1 MISSPLVKVIKT
13 SPMKHYTLTA
23 KRCHSAALESVQ
35 TVKCDPVF
43 RLMGD
48 DEEIEFMPPE
58 MLEDSLVIIHV

>member
-1 MISSPLVKVIKT
+1 MISSPLIKVIKT

-48 DEEIEFMPPE
+48 DEEITCVVGVLKRFSMG
-58 MLEDSLVIIHV
+58 I

>member
-48 DEEIEFMPPE
+48 DEEITCVVGVLKRFSMG
-58 MLEDSLVIIHV
+58 I